1 MRIKNCSS
9 KLLLALLVVA
19 CSRQGLRAQQ
29 TTIDSAIYDRVTEL
43 EKQVAYKKPGEDH
56 FMVVGL
62 ATFGFVSNKST
73 ISSGG
78 TSQESKSNSLADA
91 DHYEFSP
98 MLLWRHGQ
106 KFLLEFEPSF
116 DGNSLGVNWADISYF
131 AAPGVIIRAGYLVIP
146 FGTYNKRLA
155 AGWID
160 KLPTDPA
167 GVADFPPASDFGV
180 EVEGGLPLGNMKWNY
195 DISVT
200 NGMQLLPDG
209 QLQSAGISDNNKNKT
224 ITGRLG
230 LLPFSN
236 SSLEI
241 GVSGLF
247 GVVGDDSSASF
258 NGVKTSMYAADL
270 NYVKLFNP
278 LLVNI
283 KGQYNYTHIDN
294 TNYVKPTDGSN
305 YTFDN
310 NTSSY
315 FAQVSVRPTGAG
327 SKLVK
332 NLEAAF
338 RIGNFTTP
346 KNSLWGQ
353 KSDLTE
359 GALLYWLNWR
369 TVLKFG
375 YQYMKGNSQAV
386 DDPGTNT
393 VSKSFFLQF
402 SIQL

>member
-1 MRIKNCSS
+1 MRIKMDLPR
-9 KLLLALLVVA
+9 LLLLLITIN
-19 CSRQGLRAQQ
+19 SFPQHLQAQQ
-29 TTIDSAIYDRVTEL
+29 TTVDSSVYDRLAEL

-62 ATFGFVSNKST
+62 ATFGFVTNKTTITSN
-73 ISSGG
+73 GA
-78 TSQESKSNSLADA
+78 SQVSKTNSLADA

-131 AAPGVIIRAGYLVIP
+131 AAPGLIIRAGYLVIP
-146 FGTYNKRLA
+146 FGTYNKRFA

-167 GVADFPPASDFGV
+167 GVADLPPGSDFGI

-209 QLQSAGISDNNKNKT
+209 EIQGAGIVDNNKNKT
-224 ITGRLG
+224 ITARLG

-241 GVSGLF
+241 GLSGLY
-247 GVVGDDSSASF
+247 GTVGDDNSPLQGRKS
-258 NGVKTSMYAADL
+258 GMYALDL

-278 LLVNI
+278 ILLNI
-283 KGQYNYTHIDN
+283 KGQYNNIHIDN
-294 TNYVKPTDGSN
+294 QNYVNPNDSSS
-305 YTFDN
+305 YSFDN
-310 NTSSY
+310 NSSSG
-315 FAQVSVRPTGAG
+315 FAQISIRASG
-327 SKLVK
+327 SRNKLIK

-338 RIGNFTTP
+338 RLGNFTTT

-353 KSDLTE
+353 KSNLVE
-359 GALLYWLNWR
+359 AGLLYWLNWR

-375 YQYMKGNSQAV
+375 YLSNKGASTTLGDQ
-386 DDPGTNT
+386 GTHT
-393 VSKSFFLQF
+393 KSGSFFLQF

>member
-1 MRIKNCSS
+1 MRIKMDLP
-9 KLLLALLVVA
+9 KLLLLLIA
-19 CSRQGLRAQQ
+19 INSFQQHLQAQQ
-29 TTIDSAIYDRVTEL
+29 TTVDSSVYDRLAEL

-62 ATFGFVSNKST
+62 ATFGFVTNKTTVSSN
-73 ISSGG
+73 G
-78 TSQESKSNSLADA
+78 TSQVSKTNSLADA

-131 AAPGVIIRAGYLVIP
+131 AAPGLIIRAGYLVIP
-146 FGTYNKRLA
+146 FGTYNKRFA

-160 KLPTDPA
+160 KLSTDPA
-167 GVADFPPASDFGV
+167 GVADLPPGSDFGV

-209 QLQSAGISDNNKNKT
+209 EIQGAGIVDNNKNKT
-224 ITGRLG
+224 ITARLG

-241 GVSGLF
+241 GLSGLY
-247 GVVGDDSSASF
+247 GTVGDDNSPLQGRKS
-258 NGVKTSMYAADL
+258 GMYALDL

-278 LLVNI
+278 ILLNI
-283 KGQYNYTHIDN
+283 KGQYNYIHIDN
-294 TNYVKPTDGSN
+294 QNYVNPNDSTS
-305 YTFDN
+305 YSFDN
-310 NTSSY
+310 NSSSG
-315 FAQVSVRPTGAG
+315 FAQISIRPSG
-327 SKLVK
+327 SHNKLVK

-338 RIGNFTTP
+338 RLGNFTTP

-353 KSDLTE
+353 KSNLVE
-359 GALLYWLNWR
+359 AGLLYWLNWR

-375 YQYMKGNSQAV
+375 YLSNKGTSTTLGDQ
-386 DDPGTNT
+386 GTHT
-393 VSKSFFLQF
+393 KSGSFFLQF

>member
-1 MRIKNCSS
+1 MRIKMNLP
-9 KLLLALLVVA
+9 KLLLLLL
-19 CSRQGLRAQQ
+19 SINSFEQHLQAQQ
-29 TTIDSAIYDRVTEL
+29 TTVDSSVYDRLADL

-62 ATFGFVSNKST
+62 ATFGFVTNKTTVTSN
-73 ISSGG
+73 G
-78 TSQESKSNSLADA
+78 TSQISKTNSLADA

-98 MLLWRHGQ
+98 MLLWRHGE

-131 AAPGVIIRAGYLVIP
+131 AAPGLIIRAGYLVIP

-167 GVADFPPASDFGV
+167 GVADLPPGSDFGV

-209 QLQSAGISDNNKNKT
+209 EIQGAGIVDNNENKT
-224 ITGRLG
+224 VTARLG

-241 GVSGLF
+241 GVSGLY
-247 GVVGDDSSASF
+247 GTVGDDNSSFQGRKSGMFALD
-258 NGVKTSMYAADL
+258 A

-278 LLVNI
+278 ILLNI
-283 KGQYNYTHIDN
+283 KGQYNYIHIDKQ
-294 TNYVKPTDGSN
+294 NYLNPNDSTS
-305 YTFDN
+305 YSFDN
-310 NTSSY
+310 NNSSG
-315 FAQVSVRPTGAG
+315 FAQISIRPAG
-327 SKLVK
+327 SHNKLVK

-338 RIGNFTTP
+338 RLGNFTTP

-353 KSDLTE
+353 KSNLVE
-359 GALLYWLNWR
+359 AALLYWLNWR
-369 TVLKFG
+369 TALKFG
-375 YQYMKGNSQAV
+375 YLSSKTTSTTLGDQ
-386 DDPGTNT
+386 GTYT
-393 VSKSFFLQF
+393 KSASFFLQF
-402 SIQL
+402 SIEL

>member
-1 MRIKNCSS
+1 MRIKMDLPR
-9 KLLLALLVVA
+9 LLLLLITIN
-19 CSRQGLRAQQ
+19 SFPQHLQAQQ
-29 TTIDSAIYDRVTEL
+29 TTVDSSVYDRLAEL
-43 EKQVAYKKPGEDH
+43 EKQVAYNKPGEDH

-62 ATFGFVSNKST
+62 ATFGFVTNKTTITSN
-73 ISSGG
+73 GA
-78 TSQESKSNSLADA
+78 SQVSKTNSLADA

-131 AAPGVIIRAGYLVIP
+131 AAPGLIIRAGYLVIP
-146 FGTYNKRLA
+146 FGTYNKRFA

-167 GVADFPPASDFGV
+167 GVADLPPGSDFGV

-209 QLQSAGISDNNKNKT
+209 EIQGAGIVDNNKNKT
-224 ITGRLG
+224 ITARLG

-241 GVSGLF
+241 GLSGLY
-247 GVVGDDSSASF
+247 GTVGDDNSPLQGRKS
-258 NGVKTSMYAADL
+258 GMYALDL

-278 LLVNI
+278 ILLNI
-283 KGQYNYTHIDN
+283 KGQYNYIHIDN
-294 TNYVKPTDGSN
+294 QNYVNPNDSSS
-305 YTFDN
+305 YSFDN
-310 NTSSY
+310 NSSSG
-315 FAQVSVRPTGAG
+315 FAQISIRPSG
-327 SKLVK
+327 SHNKLVK
-332 NLEAAF
+332 NFEAAF
-338 RIGNFTTP
+338 RLGNFTTP

-353 KSDLTE
+353 KSDLVE
-359 GALLYWLNWR
+359 AGLLYWLNWR

-375 YQYMKGNSQAV
+375 YLSNKSASTTLGDQ
-386 DDPGTNT
+386 GTHT
-393 VSKSFFLQF
+393 KSGSFFLQF

>member
-1 MRIKNCSS
+1 MRIKMNLP
-9 KLLLALLVVA
+9 KLLLLLIA
-19 CSRQGLRAQQ
+19 INSFAQHLQAQQ
-29 TTIDSAIYDRVTEL
+29 TIVDSSVYDRLAEL

-62 ATFGFVSNKST
+62 ATFGFVANKTNITSNGST
-73 ISSGG
+73 QISK
-78 TSQESKSNSLADA
+78 TNSMADA

-116 DGNSLGVNWADISYF
+116 DGNSIGVNWADISYF
-131 AAPGVIIRAGYLVIP
+131 AAPGLIVRAGYLVIP

-167 GVADFPPASDFGV
+167 GVADLPPGSDFGV

-209 QLQSAGISDNNKNKT
+209 EIQGAGIVDNNKNKT
-224 ITGRLG
+224 ITARLG

-241 GVSGLF
+241 GVSGLY
-247 GVVGDDSSASF
+247 GTVGDDNSPFRGRKS
-258 NGVKTSMYAADL
+258 SMYALDV

-278 LLVNI
+278 ILLNI
-283 KGQYNYTHIDN
+283 KGQYNYIHVDRQ
-294 TNYVKPTDGSN
+294 NYINPNDSTFYS
-305 YTFDN
+305 FDN
-310 NTSSY
+310 NTNSGFVQLSI
-315 FAQVSVRPTGAG
+315 RPTG
-327 SKLVK
+327 SRNKLVK

-338 RIGNFTTP
+338 RLGNFTTP
-346 KNSLWGQ
+346 TNSLWGQ
-353 KSDLTE
+353 KSNLVE
-359 GALLYWLNWR
+359 AGILYWLNWR

-375 YQYMKGNSQAV
+375 YLSNKASSTTLGDQ
-386 DDPGTNT
+386 GTYT
-393 VSKSFFLQF
+393 KSGSYFLQF

>member
-1 MRIKNCSS
+1 MSIKNY
-9 KLLLALLVVA
+9 V
-19 CSRQGLRAQQ
+19 SRSLIFLTAISCFKGGLRAQQ
-29 TTIDSAIYDRVTEL
+29 VTIDSALYERVAEL
-43 EKQVAYKKPGEDH
+43 EKQASYKKPGEDH

-62 ATFGFVSNKST
+62 ATFGFVSNKT
-73 ISSGG
+73 TVTSGG
-78 TSQESKSNSLADA
+78 ISEISRTNSLADA

-167 GVADFPPASDFGV
+167 GVADIPPGSDFGI

-195 DISVT
+195 DISLT
-200 NGMQLLPDG
+200 NGLELLPDG
-209 QLQSAGISDNNKNKT
+209 ELQSAGITDNNKNKT

-236 SSLEI
+236 SSLEV
-241 GVSGLF
+241 GVSGLL
-247 GVVGDDSSASF
+247 GTAGDDNNPSLS
-258 NGVKTSMYAADL
+258 GVKTRMYAVDL

-278 LLVNI
+278 VLVNI
-283 KGQYNYTHIDN
+283 KGQYNYTHIDRA
-294 TNYVKPTDGSN
+294 TYVKATDSSN

-315 FAQVSVRPTGAG
+315 FAQVSLRPTGAD

-338 RIGNFTTP
+338 RIGNFITP
-346 KNSLWGQ
+346 RNSLWGQ
-353 KSDLTE
+353 RSDLIE
-359 GALLYWLNWR
+359 GGLLYWINWR

-375 YQYMKGNSQAV
+375 YQYSKSDSRAL
-386 DDPGTNT
+386 DDPGTRA

>member
-1 MRIKNCSS
+1 MSIKNHAS
-9 KLLLALLVVA
+9 KLLMALVTIIGSGQSLY
-19 CSRQGLRAQQ
+19 AQQ
-29 TTIDSAIYDRVTEL
+29 TTIDSALYDRVAEL

-62 ATFGFVSNKST
+62 ATFGFVSNKT
-73 ISSGG
+73 AITSGG
-78 TSQESKSNSLADA
+78 VSQSSKTNSLADA

-116 DGNSLGVNWADISYF
+116 DGSSLGVNWADISYF

-167 GVADFPPASDFGV
+167 GIADFPPASDFGV

-195 DISVT
+195 DISIT

-209 QLQSAGISDNNKNKT
+209 ELQSAGISDNNKNKT

-230 LLPFSN
+230 LLPISN

-247 GVVGDDSSASF
+247 GAVGDDTATSF
-258 NGVKTSMYAADL
+258 KGLKTSMFAVDL
-270 NYVKLFNP
+270 NYVKLFAP

-283 KGQYNYTHIDN
+283 KGQYNYSHIDK
-294 TNYVKPTDGSN
+294 TTYLKPSDGSN
-305 YTFDN
+305 YSFDN
-310 NTSSY
+310 NTGSY
-315 FAQVSVRPTGAG
+315 FAQLSLRPTGAN
-327 SKLVK
+327 SKLLK

-346 KNSLWGQ
+346 RNSLWGQ
-353 KSDLTE
+353 RSDLIE
-359 GALLYWLNWR
+359 GGLLYWINWR
-369 TVLKFG
+369 TALKFA
-375 YQYMKGNSQAV
+375 YQYNKSDSRAV
-386 DDPGTNT
+386 DDPGTRT
-393 VSKSFFLQF
+393 VSKSLFLQF